1 MVGFSRSNF
10 LCILNTFTALLNTS
24 GLYNAKFVNLR
35 VNISWL
41 DLWHRLAD
49 LSGYEFWDSGFW
61 LCELLCL
68 FGDDLC
74 FLVGFSFDWKRSG
87 MLSMRSLKA
96 STLCMATTASVL
108 PPRRTKCS
116 MAFSF
121 EWQSDKHRW
130 LADTLTLQF
139 ARSRSE
145 TAATA
150 CGMFASDIFV

>member
-61 LCELLCL
+61 VCELLCL

-74 FLVGFSFDWKRSG
+74 FLVDFTEARATSVGATDSRIA
-87 MLSMRSLKA
+87 MKA
-96 STLCMATTASVL
+96 A
-108 PPRRTKCS
+108 
-116 MAFSF
+116 
-121 EWQSDKHRW
+121 
-130 LADTLTLQF
+130 
-139 ARSRSE
+139 
-145 TAATA
+145 
-150 CGMFASDIFV
+150 G